1 MNIYRCPK
9 CRKITERDSNKKW
22 ILSVC
27 SSTGE
32 RARLQII
39 NQNKKD
45 GSTTKEK
52 TN

>member
-1 MNIYRCPK
+1 MVI
-9 CRKITERDSNKKW
+9 ERDSNKKW

-39 NQNKKD
+39 NPKQRR
-45 GSTTKEK
+45 
-52 TN
+52 